1 MSDIFAA
8 ARHAS
13 LHTRLIDHLSARQLR
28 PGDHLPGELELAR
41 EMDVS
46 RPQVR
51 EGLRMLEALGV
62 VKGRKGA
69 RRTWLGFTASAF
81 AHQLAATLQPS
92 ARAVVELLDI
102 RQALETAMLPRAM
115 ALMSVD
121 EKAALQ
127 SIALQMVERA
137 ESGATF
143 TSQDEQ
149 FHRLILASLDN
160 ELLNGLHSAFWSVYG
175 SYTEHHPP
183 NEDPV
188 PVARMHLR
196 IADAVRAGD
205 TKRAVHELDAH
216 YYGVRARVSPQS
228 IPSASADEV
237 GDVPVTSP

>member
-1 MSDIFAA
+1 MSDSSSTPDRDA
-8 ARHAS
+8 
-13 LHTRLIDHLSARQLR
+13 LHLRLIDHLSERALE
-28 PGDHLPGELELAR
+28 PGDQLPGELDLAQ
-41 EMDVS
+41 EMNVS

-62 VKGRKGA
+62 VRSRQGA
-69 RRTWLGFTASAF
+69 RRTWLGFSASAF
-81 AHQLAATLQPS
+81 AHQLAATLRPS

-115 ALMSVD
+115 ALMTVED
-121 EKAALQ
+121 KDALQ
-127 SIALQMVERA
+127 RIALEMVERA
-137 ESGATF
+137 ENGETF

-149 FHRLILASLDN
+149 FHRLILASLNN
-160 ELLNGLHSAFWSVYG
+160 ELLNGLHAAFWSVYG

-196 IADAVRAGD
+196 IAEAVKTGD

-228 IPSASADEV
+228 VPSASVEIGGAA
-237 GDVPVTSP
+237 VTTP

>member
-1 MSDIFAA
+1 MSDSFAVPGRDA
-8 ARHAS
+8 I
-13 LHTRLIDHLSARQLR
+13 HTRLIDHLNARELR
-28 PGDHLPGELELAR
+28 PGDLLPGELDLAR

-62 VKGRKGA
+62 VNSRKGA

-81 AHQLAATLQPS
+81 AHQLAATLQPG

-115 ALMSVD
+115 ALMTPS
-121 EKAALQ
+121 EKDTLQ
-127 SIALQMVERA
+127 GIAQEMVERA
-137 ESGATF
+137 ENGETF
-143 TSQDEQ
+143 ASQDEQ

-160 ELLNGLHSAFWSVYG
+160 ELLNGLHAAFWSVYG

-188 PVARMHLR
+188 PVARMHLL
-196 IADAVRAGD
+196 IADAVKAGD

-228 IPSASADEV
+228 VPSTSAEDI
-237 GDVPVTSP
+237 GGAAVTSP